1 MKKLAKAYTGLIL
14 VFLYLPIFVL
24 IAYSFNESKSRAV
37 FTGFTFRW
45 YKELFS
51 NQLILSSLANTLI
64 VAAISS
70 VIATVLGTASAIG
83 IHAMGKRARAVV
95 MNVTYLP
102 VVNPEIVTGVSL
114 MLLFVYLRTKLSI
127 PLEMGLVTLVLAH
140 ITFNVPY
147 VILNVMPKL
156 RQMDRHIYEAALDL
170 GCSPF
175 QAFFKVVVPEIMPG
189 ILSGFLMALTYSLDD
204 FIISYFV
211 SGPTSQ
217 TLPVTIYSMTR
228 KKVSPEINALSTII
242 FLVVLAALV
251 LMNVAD
257 ARAYRRKMQKQE
269 V

>member
-1 MKKLAKAYTGLIL
+1 MKKAAKVYTWFIMA
-14 VFLYLPIFVL
+14 FLYLPIFVL

-37 FTGFTFRW
+37 FTGFTFKW
-45 YKELFS
+45 YQELFS
-51 NQLILSSLANTLI
+51 NQLIISSLINTLI
-64 VAAISS
+64 VAVISS
-70 VIATVLGTASAIG
+70 IIATVLGTASAIG
-83 IHAMGKRARAVV
+83 IHAMGKKARNIV
-95 MNVTYLP
+95 MNISNLP

-114 MLLFVYLRTKLSI
+114 MLLFVYVRTTLNI
-127 PLEMGLVTLVLAH
+127 PLEMGITTLVLAH

-156 RQMDRHIYEAALDL
+156 RQMDKHVYEAALDL
-170 GCSPF
+170 GCSPV

-189 ILSGFLMALTYSLDD
+189 ILSGFLIAFTYSLDD

-242 FLVVLAALV
+242 FLVVLAALIV
-251 LMNVAD
+251 MNIVD
-257 ARAYRRKMQKQE
+257 SRAYKRKNQKLAD
-269 V
+269 

>member
-1 MKKLAKAYTGLIL
+1 MKKAAKVYTWFIM

-37 FTGFTFRW
+37 FTGFSFKW
-45 YKELFS
+45 YQELFS
-51 NQLILSSLANTLI
+51 NQLIISSLVNTLI
-64 VAAISS
+64 VAVVSS
-70 VIATVLGTASAIG
+70 IVATILGTASAIG
-83 IHAMGKRARAVV
+83 IHAMGKRTRSIV
-95 MNVTYLP
+95 MNISNLP

-114 MLLFVYLRTKLSI
+114 MLLFVYVRTALNV
-127 PLEMGLVTLVLAH
+127 PLEMGLITLILAH

-156 RQMDRHIYEAALDL
+156 RQMDKHIYEAAMDL
-170 GCSPF
+170 GCSPA

-189 ILSGFLMALTYSLDD
+189 ILSGFLIAFTYSLDD

-242 FLVVLAALV
+242 FLVVLAALIV
-251 LMNVAD
+251 MNIVD
-257 ARAYRRKMQKQE
+257 SRAYKRKNQKITG
-269 V
+269 

>member
-1 MKKLAKAYTGLIL
+1 MKKLAKVYTWFIMA
-14 VFLYLPIFVL
+14 FLYIPIFVL

-37 FTGFTFRW
+37 FTGFTFKW
-45 YKELFS
+45 YQELFS
-51 NQLILSSLANTLI
+51 NQLIISSLINTLI
-64 VAAISS
+64 VAVISS
-70 VIATVLGTASAIG
+70 IVATILGTASAIG
-83 IHAMGKRARAVV
+83 IHAMGKKTREVV
-95 MNVTYLP
+95 MNISNLP

-114 MLLFVYLRTKLSI
+114 MLLFVYVRTSLNI
-127 PLEMGLVTLVLAH
+127 PLEMGLITLILAH

-156 RQMDRHIYEAALDL
+156 RQMDKHIYEAAMDL
-170 GCSPF
+170 GCSPA

-189 ILSGFLMALTYSLDD
+189 IISGFLIAFTYSLDD

-242 FLVVLAALV
+242 FLVVLAALII
-251 LMNVAD
+251 MNIVD
-257 ARAYRRKMQKQE
+257 SRAYKRKNQK

>member
-1 MKKLAKAYTGLIL
+1 MKKAAKIYTWFIMA
-14 VFLYLPIFVL
+14 FLYLPIFVL

-37 FTGFTFRW
+37 FTGFTFKW
-45 YKELFS
+45 YQELFS
-51 NQLILSSLANTLI
+51 NQLIISSLINTMI
-64 VAAISS
+64 VAVISS
-70 VIATVLGTASAIG
+70 IIATVLGTASAIG
-83 IHAMGKRARAVV
+83 IHAMGKKTRDIV
-95 MNVTYLP
+95 MNISNLP

-114 MLLFVYLRTKLSI
+114 MLLFVYVRTALNV
-127 PLEMGLVTLVLAH
+127 PLEMGITTLVLAH

-156 RQMDRHIYEAALDL
+156 RQMDKHVYEAALDL
-170 GCSPF
+170 GCSPA

-189 ILSGFLMALTYSLDD
+189 ILSGFLIAFTYSLDD

-242 FLVVLAALV
+242 FLVVLAALIV
-251 LMNVAD
+251 MNIVD
-257 ARAYRRKMQKQE
+257 SRAYKRKNQKLAD
-269 V
+269 